1 MIKFPDNSQRIT
13 IIGRTGSGKTHA
25 ALWHLS
31 IRDLKNLPW
40 VIINSKGSNF
50 FNKIQKIKKINFDS
64 QIKENGIY
72 IITPFPE
79 QKDELNKF
87 LLKIWSR
94 GNCGLFIDES
104 ADIGTLPAYERI
116 LRQGR
121 ERIIPVIQCTQ
132 RPVDVTHSAFTESE
146 FFQVF
151 YIKDER
157 DQKTISFFVPLE
169 KRDWKKMARGRESY
183 YYNVLDDKIS
193 LIQPLPSKKIILDR
207 INKQLQE
214 NYFNII

>member
-31 IRDLKNLPW
+31 IRNLKNLSW
-40 VIINSKGSNF
+40 IILNTKGSNF
-50 FNKIQKIKKINFDS
+50 FDKIKRIKKINFDS
-64 QIKENGIY
+64 HIKENGIY
-72 IITPFPE
+72 IIEPYPE
-79 QKDELNKF
+79 QKEELNKF
-87 LLKIWSR
+87 LLNVWR
-94 GNCGLFIDES
+94 QGNCGLFIDEA

-132 RPVDVTHSAFTESE
+132 RPVDVSHSAFTEAE
-146 FFQVF
+146 FFQIF

-157 DQKTISFFVPLE
+157 DQKTISFFAPLE
-169 KRDWKKMARGRESY
+169 KQDWQKMARGRQSY
-183 YYNVLDDKIS
+183 YYNVLDDQVN
-193 LIQPLPSKKIILDR
+193 LIQPLPDKKTILNR
-207 INKQLQE
+207 INMQLQE
-214 NYFNII
+214 NYFNIL

>member
-1 MIKFPDNSQRIT
+1 MKAECVTS
-13 IIGRTGSGKTHA
+13 
-25 ALWHLS
+25 
-31 IRDLKNLPW
+31 
-40 VIINSKGSNF
+40 
-50 FNKIQKIKKINFDS
+50 
-64 QIKENGIY
+64 
-72 IITPFPE
+72 
-79 QKDELNKF
+79 
-87 LLKIWSR
+87 
-94 GNCGLFIDES
+94 
-104 ADIGTLPAYERI
+104 TLPAYERI

-169 KRDWKKMARGRESY
+169 KKDWKKMARGRESY
-183 YYNVLDDKIS
+183 YYNVLEDKIS

-214 NYFNII
+214 NYFNIL